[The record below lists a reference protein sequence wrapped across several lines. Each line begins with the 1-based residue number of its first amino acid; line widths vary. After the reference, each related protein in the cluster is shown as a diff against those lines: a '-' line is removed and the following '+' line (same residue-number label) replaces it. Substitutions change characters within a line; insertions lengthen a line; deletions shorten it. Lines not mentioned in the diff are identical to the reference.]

1 MLRSFK
7 NLMTRMASFDESVA
21 AGHKLLVGF
30 QQRLEL
36 LRRPPVNRNSE
47 LVEKIIKANESKRV
61 LSYFE
66 AGCINVHD
74 SVQSMSNLRTCLLGL
89 QEHIN
94 RAKTMLEESECLLAD
109 ATLVMQ
115 TANECL
121 LQNRD
126 VDSSDGLHDQA
137 IVSNKDE
144 TALSDH
150 QNPEITDYATMMA
163 IIYNMM
169 KQDFLM
175 QERIVSAL
183 DLKLSS
189 GELESYCLMWSLRP
203 FINDQLMREAWK
215 LIR

>member
-1 MLRSFK
+1 MEGELGDLKSELKQKMLRSFK
-7 NLMTRMASFDESVA
+7 NLMTSNTFF
-21 AGHKLLVGF
+21 VG
-30 QQRLEL
+30 
-36 LRRPPVNRNSE
+36 
-47 LVEKIIKANESKRV
+47 
-61 LSYFE
+61 
-66 AGCINVHD
+66 NVHAE
-74 SVQSMSNLRTCLLGL
+74 VRTCLLGL